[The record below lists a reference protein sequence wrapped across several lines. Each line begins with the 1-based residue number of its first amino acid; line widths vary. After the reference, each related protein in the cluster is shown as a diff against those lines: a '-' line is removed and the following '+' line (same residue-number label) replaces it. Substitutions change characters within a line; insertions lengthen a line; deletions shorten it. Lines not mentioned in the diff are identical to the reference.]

1 VPTKVVDQG
10 NELVDVSTPKKHP
23 STLPPLFKSLVVQKV
38 VIMNELNSRSKG
50 GEENDANGDESISE
64 PRMEHTKEEPKDPYG
79 DEVAK
84 HPTKKPKNSSIV
96 VTNKSKNIVK
106 GGSSKVKK
114 GKHKK
119 RLIA

>member
-1 VPTKVVDQG
+1 MPTKVIDQS

-38 VIMNELNSRSKG
+38 VIVNELNSRSKV
-50 GEENDANGDESISE
+50 GEENDGNGDESISE
-64 PRMEHTKEEPKDPYG
+64 PIMEHTKEEPKDPYG

-84 HPTKKPKNSSIV
+84 HPTKKPNNGSIF
-96 VTNKSKNIVK
+96 VTNKSKNIVE

-114 GKHKK
+114 GNHKK